1 MRYLHMSFKIILSA
15 TVLLGGVY
23 PLVMTGAAQLF
34 FPFRANG
41 SLMHDRSGNITG
53 SELIG
58 RTYVSSKYFHGRP
71 SASGCDPLSSGG
83 TNLGPDN
90 GKLAVRVNAAADA
103 VRREN
108 GLDAHRRIPSDLA
121 TASGSGLDPDIS
133 LEGALLQV
141 RRVAAARG
149 MDEAAAGKM
158 VYDASVRM
166 YGAAGARIVNV
177 VKLNAL
183 LDERSQ

>member
-1 MRYLHMSFKIILSA
+1 MKQLYMSLKLIIA
-15 TVLLGGVY
+15 GTVLLGGVY

-58 RTYVSSKYFHGRP
+58 RTYVSSIYFRGRP

-90 GKLAVRVNAAADA
+90 GKLADRVNAAADA

-108 GLDAHRRIPSDLA
+108 GLDANLRIPSELA
-121 TASGSGLDPDIS
+121 CASGSGLDPDIS

-141 RRVAAARG
+141 PRVASVRR
-149 MDEAAAGKM
+149 MDEATLEKI
-158 VYDASVRM
+158 VYDASRRR
-166 YGAAGARIVNV
+166 YGVAGVRIVNV
-177 VKLNAL
+177 VKLNAR